1 MKIKVAIL
9 INFFTIIG
17 IHSQTGKISGLLF
30 NANNEKLAFSSISVL
45 EINTTNPFTI
55 YANEN
60 GYFLTPNIKYGSYQI
75 TYFSYGYEKK
85 IDTLNLNAKLINL
98 AITLKTISYDLNEVV
113 IKNKD
118 YKNFQTRKLKAIE
131 GVMITQGK
139 KTEAIDVENTDA
151 NKATNLSRQIYGKIP
166 GLNIWESDGAG
177 IQIGLGGRGLNPS
190 RNSNFNTRQN
200 GYDISADA
208 LGYPESYYTPPSE
221 AIEEIQ
227 LIRGAASLQFGP
239 QFGGLIN
246 FKLKEANPNK
256 PLELIARHTIGS
268 FGLNNSFVSLGGT
281 KSRWKY
287 FGYCN
292 YKFGNDFRPN
302 SEFEAIH
309 GHFNIKR
316 QLNERTSVG
325 FEFTKMYYLA
335 HQPGGLTDNTFLSNP
350 YSSVRSRNWFQVDW
364 NLAAL
369 NIDYEINSNTKLNS
383 RTFGLIASRN
393 ALGYL
398 DNISRI
404 DPYDIGDTAA
414 FRNLISGDFIN
425 IGNETRLVHLYEPFE
440 LPWAFVVGVRAY
452 RGQNN
457 SIQGDGNTQTGPDF
471 YFVENTDNMDSSYS
485 VESNYQFPS
494 FNFSAFAEH
503 IFNISNQLSITP
515 GIRYEYIS
523 TAANGRYREQQ
534 KDLAGNIFFD
544 TVYSVTRNQNRGFLI
559 SGIGLNYKLKNDI
572 EAYLNFSQNYRS
584 INFADMQIT
593 NPNFKIDPILQDE
606 RGFNADLGVRGKVD
620 NKLYFDA
627 SIFTLFYNNRIGT
640 TLQVDTN
647 LFRPFQYRTNVSQS
661 RTFGIETMVEADWIK
676 IFFKNSSNKKLSTFV
691 NFSYNDAKYI
701 NSDEP
706 AFENKYVELV
716 PPVVLRTGCT
726 FGINKF
732 SISFQYSYTDEHFS
746 DATNATIA
754 TPNAVVGVIPSYN
767 TMDISGK
774 YSYKKI
780 QIEMGINNLTNVS
793 YFTRRA
799 SGYPGPGI
807 LPSAPRNFYI
817 GLQIKL

>member
-85 IDTLNLNAKLINL
+85 TDTLNLNAKLINL
-98 AITLKTISYDLNEVV
+98 AITLNTISYDLNEVV

-335 HQPGGLTDNTFLSNP
+335 HQPGGLTDNTFLSAP

-404 DPYDIGDTAA
+404 DPYDIGDSAA

-425 IGNETRLVHLYEPFE
+425 IGNETRVVHLYEPFK

-457 SIQGDGNTQTGPDF
+457 SIQGDGNTDIGPDF

-503 IFNISNQLSITP
+503 IFNITNQLSITP

-544 TVYSVTRNQNRGFLI
+544 TVYSVTRSQNRGFLI
-559 SGIGLNYKLKNDI
+559 GGIGLNYKLKNDI

-606 RGFNADLGVRGKVD
+606 RGFNADLGIRGKVD

-676 IFFKNSSNKKLSTFV
+676 IFFKNNSNKKLSTFV
-691 NFSYNDAKYI
+691 NFSYNNAKYI

-726 FGINKF
+726 FGISKF

-746 DATNATIA
+746 DATNATTA
-754 TPNAVVGVIPSYN
+754 TPNAVVGIIPSYN

-774 YSYKKI
+774 YSCKKI
-780 QIEMGINNLTNVS
+780 QIETGINNLTNVS